1 MGPDPTSNIPSRRS
15 ELRSVSCLGN
25 FGPRI
30 SISELNSRPSAHEL
44 DSGVAASELSSSSK
58 TPSNSGAGK

>member
-15 ELRSVSCLGN
+15 ELQSVSCLGN
-25 FGPRI
+25 FGPRS

>member
-15 ELRSVSCLGN
+15 ELRSVSRLGN
-25 FGPRI
+25 FGPRS
-30 SISELNSRPSAHEL
+30 SISERNSRPSAYEL

-58 TPSNSGAGK
+58 TPSIPDAGK